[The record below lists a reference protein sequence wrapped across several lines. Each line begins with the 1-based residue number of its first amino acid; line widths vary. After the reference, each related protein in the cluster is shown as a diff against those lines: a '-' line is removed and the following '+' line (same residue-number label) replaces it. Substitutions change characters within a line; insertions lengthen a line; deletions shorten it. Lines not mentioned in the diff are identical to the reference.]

1 VHDRKGAGLDI
12 RENAEDGVLTGG
24 RVDVDPIARNPSEKR
39 RFRTHSQTMAW
50 RINAA
55 NYFAGESGRD
65 RTRASEQPQKAQ
77 KAKGGGKR

>member
-1 VHDRKGAGLDI
+1 MHDRKGAGLDI

-55 NYFAGESGRD
+55 NYFAGESG
-65 RTRASEQPQKAQ
+65 
-77 KAKGGGKR
+77 